1 MPQAPPVA
9 SCLGR
14 SEDAGRAENLGRS
27 AERAE
32 NLERSAE
39 RAENLGRSAERAENL
54 ERAAESDAE
63 PSTSQPGPGPGDHL
77 RRLR

>member
-14 SEDAGRAENLGRS
+14 SEDAG
-27 AERAE
+27 
-32 NLERSAE
+32 